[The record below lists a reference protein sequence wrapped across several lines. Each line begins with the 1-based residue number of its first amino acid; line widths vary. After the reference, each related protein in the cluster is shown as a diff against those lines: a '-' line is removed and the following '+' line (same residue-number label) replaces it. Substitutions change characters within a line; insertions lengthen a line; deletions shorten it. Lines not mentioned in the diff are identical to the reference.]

1 MSESYCFNIDVI
13 KAVSEFYFFNQ
24 SVSKDVASSLF
35 LSEFWCFNIGIQTA
49 LLNGRGKHV
58 SIKAVIGIL
67 NPYILP
73 IRMDRFLSLTAR
85 TISIN

>member
-35 LSEFWCFNIGIQTA
+35 LSEFWCFNIGILF
-49 LLNGRGKHV
+49 LLF
-58 SIKAVIGIL
+58 A
-67 NPYILP
+67 
-73 IRMDRFLSLTAR
+73 M
-85 TISIN
+85 TISFFN